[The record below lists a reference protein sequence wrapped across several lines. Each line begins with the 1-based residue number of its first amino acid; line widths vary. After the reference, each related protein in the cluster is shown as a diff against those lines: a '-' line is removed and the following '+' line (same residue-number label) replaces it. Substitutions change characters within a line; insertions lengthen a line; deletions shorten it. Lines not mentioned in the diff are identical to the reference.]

1 MSTTLLPPALASLL
15 LLAAPALAGE
25 PQPEVEVSLVSD
37 AGPLEA
43 GATFEVAALF
53 EIEEE
58 WHIYWRDP
66 GETGMAT
73 TATLTVPDGFE
84 ATGPFFPAPEIVPLA
99 GGLTSYAY
107 HEQVALFFRVTA
119 PDPLPAGGS
128 LKFAL
133 SADWLVC
140 KEACFLGD
148 GTARLELDVATGG
161 KVSADQAQALEH
173 SRARMPQPL
182 STLTGSSW
190 AWGVS
195 RYEEESRKHML
206 ALDVRLPSA
215 QVTFIADATGGLALR
230 RSSHD
235 TTDGTLH
242 LVFECRGKPD
252 GKTARGVLILTTDEG
267 TRFFSLQVPV
277 GASPSGH

>member
-1 MSTTLLPPALASLL
+1 MSLL
-15 LLAAPALAGE
+15 C
-25 PQPEVEVSLVSD
+25 D
-37 AGPLEA
+37 AGPLKA

-53 EIEEE
+53 EVEEE

-73 TATLTVPDGFE
+73 TATLTVPNGFE
-84 ATGPFFPAPEIVPLA
+84 VTGPFFPAPEIVPLA

-119 PDPLPAGGS
+119 PDPLPADGS

-133 SADWLVC
+133 RADWLVC

-148 GTARLELDVATGG
+148 GTARLELDAAVGG
-161 KVSADQAQALEH
+161 KVSPDQAQALEH
-173 SRARMPQPL
+173 SRARMPRPL
-182 STLTGSSW
+182 SELTGSSV

-215 QVTFIADATGGLALR
+215 EVTLISDVTGGLSLR

-242 LVFECRGKPD
+242 LVLECRGKPA
-252 GKTARGVLILTTDEG
+252 GKTARGVLFLTTDEG
-267 TRFFSLQVPV
+267 TRYFSLRVPV
-277 GASPSGH
+277 GAPPSSH